1 MTIDG
6 KLLEI
11 LCCPVTKSPVNRLT
25 AAQLKTLNAEISRGQ
40 IHNIAGDTLTDEI
53 REGLITQSSKT
64 IYPVEDGIPI
74 MLEDQGINTD
84 QLPDGTL

>member
-1 MTIDG
+1 MAIDN

-11 LCCPVTKSPVNRLT
+11 LCCPVTKSPMNRLA
-25 AAQLKTLNAEISRGQ
+25 AAQLKALNAEINQGRV
-40 IHNIAGDTLTDEI
+40 HNVAGDTLTSEI
-53 REGLITQSSKT
+53 REGLITQSGKI

>member
-1 MTIDG
+1 MSVDG

-25 AAQLKTLNAEISRGQ
+25 ENQLNKLNAEIETGGVHTVDGKTIETPLQ
-40 IHNIAGDTLTDEI
+40 
-53 REGLITQSSKT
+53 EGLITESGKF
-64 IYPVEDGIPI
+64 IYRVDDGIPV

-84 QLPDGTL
+84 QLPDGIL

>member
-11 LCCPVTKSPVNRLT
+11 LCCPVTRSPVNRLT
-25 AAQLKTLNAEISRGQ
+25 SAQLKALNTEISQGKV
-40 IHNIAGDTLTDEI
+40 HNVAGDTLTDKI
-53 REGLITQSSKT
+53 QEGLITQSGKT